1 VLCCADVLMLNGIN
15 NTTTQVR
22 STNLKDFIGNG
33 NLFMDRYK
41 ITVSQLFDESY
52 DKKEHKQ

>member
-1 VLCCADVLMLNGIN
+1 MLNGIN